1 MVDPPSFGRLDYA
14 AGASVLGLLVL
25 AYVVYPHRILQ
36 YGVWLIIF
44 TIWMAWFVF
53 YGVKWVYPDSRYGK

>member
-1 MVDPPSFGRLDYA
+1 MVDPPSPGRLDYA

-36 YGVWLIIF
+36 YGVWLVVF

-53 YGVKWVYPDSRYGK
+53 YGVKWIYPDSRYGE

>member
-1 MVDPPSFGRLDYA
+1 MVDPPSPSRLDYA

-53 YGVKWVYPDSRYGK
+53 YGVKWIYPDSRYGE

>member
-1 MVDPPSFGRLDYA
+1 MVDPPSPSRLDYA

-36 YGVWLIIF
+36 YGVWLVVF

-53 YGVKWVYPDSRYGK
+53 YGVKWIYPDSRYGE